1 MTTIPDSMPVLQHPS
16 WCDPDACYLDFDGGA
31 TEVLHS
37 TADRP
42 VEGLDVNVYA
52 VAGTYEDTA
61 TQINLDGHVEFVTPA
76 QARAVAAALIAVAD
90 QVDGATVN

>member
-1 MTTIPDSMPVLQHPS
+1 MTTIPDSMPVIEHPT
-16 WCDPDACYLDFDGGA
+16 WCDPERCYIDTAGGA
-31 TEVLHS
+31 MEVLHS
-37 TADRP
+37 TMDRP

-90 QVDGATVN
+90 QVEGK